1 MYVFLKWIEKSLKNS
16 DRVQW
21 PEIYESL
28 SKNYDIK
35 QENSIVE
42 KGERENYY
50 LNLEVTDRSGKT
62 TSKEQWIGGLE
73 GVSYVGQNKL
83 VGLAQ

>member
-1 MYVFLKWIEKSLKNS
+1 MDRKILKNS

-50 LNLEVTDRSGKT
+50 LNLEVIDRSGKT
-62 TSKEQWIGGLE
+62 TSQEQWIEGLE